1 MKGNIIMQNCKNMF
15 VICDKLVD
23 FVFEKSVAHEAVAD
37 IAKAAC
43 KLMSK
48 ESNFINANKT
58 DFFATLKAIED
69 NSCFSKKLIRNINAV
84 AQAVANCKVKSN
96 TYILC
101 DKMVDL
107 VYEMDCKNC
116 TASEITQAAKE
127 LAANKAELISNHSEF
142 ISTMRE
148 IMQKSTFTK
157 HESKL
162 IAEVASEVVGWVC
175 LNFNAN
181 INSNETK
188 IAA

>member
-1 MKGNIIMQNCKNMF
+1 MKVVKNMF
-15 VICDKLVD
+15 VVCDKLVD
-23 FVFEKSVAHEAVAD
+23 FVFEKSVAHEAVAA
-37 IAKAAC
+37 ITKAAC

-48 ESNFINANKT
+48 ESDFINANKT
-58 DFFATLKAIED
+58 DFFATIKAIED
-69 NSCFSKKLIRNINAV
+69 NSCFSKKQIRNINAV
-84 AQAVANCKVKSN
+84 AQALANYKVKSN

-107 VYEMDCKNC
+107 VYEMDRKNC

-142 ISTMRE
+142 IRTIRE

-157 HESKL
+157 NESKL
-162 IAEVASEVVGWVC
+162 IAKVASEVVGWVC
-175 LNFNAN
+175 LNFNGN
-181 INSNETK
+181 INNETK

>member
-1 MKGNIIMQNCKNMF
+1 MKVVKNMF
-15 VICDKLVD
+15 VVCDKLVD
-23 FVFEKSVAHEAVAD
+23 FVFEKRVAHEAVAD

-69 NSCFSKKLIRNINAV
+69 NSCFSKKQISNINAV
-84 AQAVANCKVKSN
+84 AHAVANCKVKSS
-96 TYILC
+96 TYVLC

-107 VYEMDCKNC
+107 VYEMDCKNF
-116 TASEITQAAKE
+116 TASKSIQAAKE

-162 IAEVASEVVGWVC
+162 IAKVASEVVVWVC
-175 LNFNAN
+175 LNFNGN
-181 INSNETK
+181 INNETK